1 MASENQCDSPRH
13 PRRFS
18 LVHQASCEAQ
28 KHAGLKR
35 QNTQLHREQLREIT
49 RGEQILQKLND
60 EGVELI
66 WAADKGSIAFTS
78 VLSSSSDLATFIREV
93 VEAFASNNIHITH
106 LETRRDKSEKGW
118 DLLADC
124 DATKEQLI
132 AAAATLT
139 KQHVELTKFALYK
152 KDAVEEVPWFPRH
165 ISELDKCSRCIT
177 KYDPTTDPRHPGH
190 DDDAYIARRQFLN
203 DQALEYKHGDP
214 IPLVDYTEEEHAT
227 WRAVYEKLRGL
238 HESHTCEAYRRN
250 FKMLEEAGVLTAD
263 RIPQIRD
270 VNKYLQSKGP
280 RCN

>member
-1 MASENQCDSPRH
+1 MKIS
-13 PRRFS
+13 F
-18 LVHQASCEAQ
+18 
-28 KHAGLKR
+28 
-35 QNTQLHREQLREIT
+35 
-49 RGEQILQKLND
+49 QILQKLND

-78 VLSSSSDLATFIREV
+78 VLSSSI
-93 VEAFASNNIHITH
+93 
-106 LETRRDKSEKGW
+106 
-118 DLLADC
+118 
-124 DATKEQLI
+124 
-132 AAAATLT
+132 
-139 KQHVELTKFALYK
+139 
-152 KDAVEEVPWFPRH
+152 PWFPRH

-190 DDDAYIARRQFLN
+190 GDDAYIARRQFLN